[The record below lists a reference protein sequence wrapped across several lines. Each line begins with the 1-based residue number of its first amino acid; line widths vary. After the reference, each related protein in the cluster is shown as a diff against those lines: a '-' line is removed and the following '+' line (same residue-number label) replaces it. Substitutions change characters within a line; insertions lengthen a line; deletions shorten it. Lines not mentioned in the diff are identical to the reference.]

1 MIAPLIRPIRLQGG
15 TFYTFSSAS
24 EDLGLSFNSSDKKF
38 RFSKFALLNVPNI
51 ENPST
56 NFENFIGLSNTPG
69 AYEEID
75 GSKTQNDYLAESFQ
89 NYCLNLEAM
98 VSSSQDYDQNLFR
111 TASERVFFKWLKE
124 LGAIRF
130 REATVG
136 VEQTSSSFGVHF
148 VEEDNSIA
156 YEKVV
161 KYVGDIGILNTVK
174 NNANAFTEV
183 YVYIPTSQGNTPTVM
198 FKAVDDANYAPGM
211 VFTNEPADPLDA
223 EYIYGRS
230 AASIQPAGLST
241 RAFFDSDTFTFTT
254 PDPFGATADF
264 YYYDTVTA
272 SYIQEGNAGF
282 QWWYSNPVPNSYF
295 TEPTSF
301 IDPTNDIYKIESVN
315 KSVEF
320 KRSRLDGITL
330 EFDTAA
336 YSGMANAGINNFGK
350 FNESAAAQ
358 TFDFN
363 AILVYY
369 DLYDPA
375 TLANSTT
382 NLFGVLFL
390 DNVDPLPSG
399 GGYIP
404 RLTKYKPNSITGANG
419 NSYSFRINLKFDV
432 NTDDTAVE
440 TSINDYNPYSLE
452 LYMDVLN
459 EMTASVALM
468 NKNNQLL
475 NSLQAQINGV
485 TNLIVDSQNAVT
497 LSQRIDALEKLI
509 NDNKVIFANNESL
522 LALIQR
528 NYEDIINIYNNTTSI
543 NVAYNLDVITSGD
556 GIFLDKTQAGQVK
569 IINTD
574 QEFNLGPK
582 PLVSITNDFT
592 VLPNT
597 FQYTDKLIPFSNY
610 LKITDGTPG
619 NPYITDRDIVIR
631 INDTDTAWKKGQSYR
646 ISFKNGVDMSNNNGN
661 FNLIVY
667 TDANDNL
674 NTGFA
679 YGAEAAFV
687 TYLEFAEKG
696 DKPIVEIIC
705 LDPDTYTFTYDIF

>member
-1 MIAPLIRPIRLQGG
+1 
-15 TFYTFSSAS
+15 
-24 EDLGLSFNSSDKKF
+24 
-38 RFSKFALLNVPNI
+38 
-51 ENPST
+51 
-56 NFENFIGLSNTPG
+56 
-69 AYEEID
+69 
-75 GSKTQNDYLAESFQ
+75 
-89 NYCLNLEAM
+89 
-98 VSSSQDYDQNLFR
+98 
-111 TASERVFFKWLKE
+111 
-124 LGAIRF
+124 
-130 REATVG
+130 
-136 VEQTSSSFGVHF
+136 
-148 VEEDNSIA
+148 
-156 YEKVV
+156 
-161 KYVGDIGILNTVK
+161 
-174 NNANAFTEV
+174 
-183 YVYIPTSQGNTPTVM
+183 
-198 FKAVDDANYAPGM
+198 
-211 VFTNEPADPLDA
+211 
-223 EYIYGRS
+223 
-230 AASIQPAGLST
+230 
-241 RAFFDSDTFTFTT
+241 
-254 PDPFGATADF
+254 
-264 YYYDTVTA
+264 
-272 SYIQEGNAGF
+272 
-282 QWWYSNPVPNSYF
+282 
-295 TEPTSF
+295 
-301 IDPTNDIYKIESVN
+301 
-315 KSVEF
+315 
-320 KRSRLDGITL
+320 
-330 EFDTAA
+330 
-336 YSGMANAGINNFGK
+336 
-350 FNESAAAQ
+350 
-358 TFDFN
+358 
-363 AILVYY
+363 
-369 DLYDPA
+369 
-375 TLANSTT
+375 
-382 NLFGVLFL
+382 
-390 DNVDPLPSG
+390 
-399 GGYIP
+399 
-404 RLTKYKPNSITGANG
+404 
-419 NSYSFRINLKFDV
+419 
-432 NTDDTAVE
+432 
-440 TSINDYNPYSLE
+440 
-452 LYMDVLN
+452 MDVLN